1 MFRMM
6 IKFCLK
12 TLLIILISTLTFAQ
26 VFAKKCEFTII
37 NIATINDLTSF
48 VNQYNLCDTI
58 VCTKLSFNLS
68 DSILLPPMPNLKVL
82 IGNFGFSH
90 KDIETIDGFSSLEK
104 VTGEINVGN
113 STLNKD
119 KLEQILA
126 FKRVKSVKSLFIN
139 SVNVISNPFYL
150 KSLKGFD
157 SLEIVEDILSI
168 RRFAGERLNGFKA
181 LKKIGKVFYL
191 RECPSLLTLEGLEN
205 LREIGSQWETSFL
218 ITDNNSLHD
227 ISALSGA
234 KVKANVYALFWI
246 LRNPSLEICHIS
258 MVCDFIAQ
266 NKFESFNIHTNAPGC
281 QSKDEVKNAC
291 LTSSDDY
298 SDLPAISIFP
308 NPVTDVVRLVSSA
321 PLRSVTLYDIS
332 GKKIYHDTTGS
343 AQIDMSRWDRGWYT
357 VSIVFA
363 DGAQAVKS
371 IVKVN

>member
-1 MFRMM
+1 
-6 IKFCLK
+6 
-12 TLLIILISTLTFAQ
+12 
-26 VFAKKCEFTII
+26 
-37 NIATINDLTSF
+37 
-48 VNQYNLCDTI
+48 
-58 VCTKLSFNLS
+58 
-68 DSILLPPMPNLKVL
+68 MPNLKVL

-168 RRFAGERLNGFKA
+168 RRFAGVRLNGFKA

-191 RECPSLLTLEGLEN
+191 QECPNLLTLEGLEN
-205 LREIGSQWETSFL
+205 LREIGAQWETSFL
-218 ITDNNSLHD
+218 IADNNSLHD

-246 LRNPSLEICHIS
+246 LRNPSLEICHIP

-281 QSKDEVKNAC
+281 QSKDEVKTAC
-291 LTSSDDY
+291 LTSSDD
-298 SDLPAISIFP
+298 SADLPAISIFP

-343 AQIDMSRWDRGWYT
+343 AQIDMSTWDRGWYFMEIQL
-357 VSIVFA
+357 S
-363 DGAQAVKS
+363 DGTFHKLKVVKLF
-371 IVKVN
+371 